1 MNLIKKNLYLKFAAE
16 EKAEKAEKDKKIN
29 GTNADKKEQAPKLK
43 KGHEETDL
51 KADTPEIK
59 KKKLIKTGVS
69 LLFLSAFLSIIG
81 VFVYQAFIPGPT
93 VLNVSALIATTSKD
107 SKGSDY
113 FYLKDDKISG
123 YKKIILNDDIHV
135 ERQPGLANDYWA
147 YANNGTLR
155 FSFTKLSDG
164 TYEIPGLIGDNAKKN
179 ISSGSSS
186 ASIIE
191 RNKKGYQAGFE
202 FPAPIDIKQKL
213 ETVIFNEIIGFLPQI
228 AKKTN
233 IVVVPPTDTPSVANN
248 YTVPISFSVSTYYI
262 EENKPDSTEKELK
275 VVNTEAIEK
284 MLTFGNVNFTFNPP
298 ATPAKLLVS
307 QKTNNSMPTIINSNN
322 TPFYTINDEANFNR
336 SAIIDDKDK
345 PFIYISN
352 WLGQASQSALFPPT
366 PFNWLSLF
374 SLLLPIIL
382 IVSMFAISFK
392 LLKSQTGE
400 GGANSIFGMG
410 KSLAKISKS
419 TTLFSDVAGI
429 NEEKFEL
436 SEVVDYLK
444 NPEKYVEMG
453 ARTPKGVILYGPPG
467 TGKTLLAKAVAGEA
481 GVPFFEA
488 SGSSFED
495 MLVGVG
501 AKRVRDLFKNARK
514 VAPSIIFIDEIDSVA
529 SKRGKNDV
537 VGGGGGIA
545 DQTINQL
552 LAEMDGFNTSTGVIV
567 IAATNRLD
575 VLDDAILRPGRFDRH
590 ISVNLPDIKER
601 EEILKIHS
609 RNKKIGK
616 AVSLAD
622 IARRTPGFSGAQ
634 LENVI
639 NEATLL
645 AVRENKKIVS
655 MDDLDEAIDRVI
667 AGPAKKSRTIS
678 EEENRLVAYHEAGHA
693 LVGLYTDN
701 AEVVEKI
708 TIIPRGNAAGY
719 TMQTPKTKESN
730 IKTKKELL
738 QIIRMTLGGRAA
750 EEIIYGADM
759 ITTGA
764 SNDFYKVTRTVKM
777 MVMQLGMYPVGL
789 TQFIASEGNQNQ
801 FMKDFSESKSR
812 EIDDQIEKIIR
823 EEYEEA
829 KKIISEN
836 RFELDLIVETL
847 ILLETIIKDQIDYI
861 HKYKK
866 LPPDAVEQK
875 RKNAMDSIISK
886 KLKAEGNIG
895 NETKAIEDL
904 FENSDDFTIDL
915 NDDEPDSKD
924 KK

>member
-16 EKAEKAEKDKKIN
+16 EKAEKAEKEKKN
-29 GTNADKKEQAPKLK
+29 DEKNLNKKEQTSKTK
-43 KGHEETDL
+43 KPNEETDL
-51 KADTPEIK
+51 KSDTPETK
-59 KKKLIKTGVS
+59 KRKLIKTGIS
-69 LLFLSAFLSIIG
+69 LLFVSAFLSIIG
-81 VFVYQAFIPGPT
+81 VFVYQTLIPGPRILDVKT
-93 VLNVSALIATTSKD
+93 LIATSSVDSNGSK
-107 SKGSDY
+107 Y
-113 FYLKDDKISG
+113 FYLKNGKQEP
-123 YKKIILNDDIHV
+123 YEKIILDQDVYV
-135 ERQPGLANDYWA
+135 ERQPGLANHYWA
-147 YANNGTLR
+147 YANDGSLR
-155 FSFTKLSDG
+155 FSFIQSNDPFG
-164 TYEIPGLIGDNAKKN
+164 NPIYQIPGITGKESRKN
-179 ISSGSSS
+179 ISNGSSNS
-186 ASIIE
+186 VIIE
-191 RNKKGYQAGFE
+191 RNLEGYNPNFE
-202 FPAPIDIKQKL
+202 FPVDPNNIEKSLQEYLFPQIQQFLPETANKTDIKITNA
-213 ETVIFNEIIGFLPQI
+213 TV
-228 AKKTN
+228 T
-233 IVVVPPTDTPSVANN
+233 PTAANN
-248 YTVPISFSVSTYYI
+248 YTVPITFTVSSYY
-262 EENKPDSTEKELK
+262 KELTNPK
-275 VVNTEAIEK
+275 DSKTTLVIVKEPSAENPI
-284 MLTFGNVNFTFNPP
+284 LTFTDVKFTFKPP
-298 ATPAKLLVS
+298 LTPLLVS
-307 QKTNNSMPTIINSNN
+307 QETNNAIIDSNLNSD
-322 TPFYTINDEANFNR
+322 PFYTISDEANFNSIATINR
-336 SAIIDDKDK
+336 D
-345 PFIYISN
+345 PFAYISN
-352 WLGQASQSALFPPT
+352 WLGQASQLAVFPPA
-366 PFNWLSLF
+366 PFNWLSLV

-655 MDDLDEAIDRVI
+655 MNDLDEAIDRVI
-667 AGPAKKSRTIS
+667 AGPAKKTRTIS

-719 TMQTPKTKESN
+719 TMQTPKTKETN

-738 QIIRMTLGGRAA
+738 QIIRMTLGGRAS
-750 EEIIYGADM
+750 EEVVYGADM

-789 TQFIASEGNQNQ
+789 TQFIPSEGTQNQ
-801 FMKDFSESKSR
+801 FMKDFSESKSK

-829 KKIISEN
+829 KKIISAN

-861 HKYKK
+861 HKYQK
-866 LPPDAVEQK
+866 LPPEAIEQK

-904 FENSDDFTIDL
+904 FENPDDFTIEIDD
-915 NDDEPDSKD
+915 NDSESED
-924 KK
+924 K